1 MATGYSHQDYHR
13 CLELFDAG
21 ETQIIYHE
29 MLADTQTAVAAMM
42 KLSTDTDYACL
53 LESVEGGEVRGRFSV
68 IAIEPDLIWR
78 CKNGQVEINRQAMT
92 APDRFE
98 PVPCDDPFQALR
110 DIQREGAMSST
121 APLPSMAA
129 GLFGYFG
136 YDMVRHMENLPD
148 ANPRAIDTYDAV
160 LMRPSVVAIFDRLKD
175 TITLA
180 TQIRAD
186 AYETG
191 DAAWSAAKSRLTR
204 AEQRLNDALPSSP
217 ETMAPAPLLDA
228 PSANVSEARYKEM
241 VRQAKE
247 YIKSGDIFQVVL
259 SQRFSMP
266 FSLPAME
273 LYRSLRRLNPSP
285 FLFYFTF
292 GDLSVVGSSPEIL
305 VRLRDEEVTIRPIAG
320 TRKRGQTAEEDA
332 ANAADLLAD
341 MKERA
346 EHLMLLDLG
355 RNDVGRVSQVGSVR
369 VISDFEIELYS
380 HVMHIASEVTG
391 RIRPEFDAFDAMA
404 AGFPAGTVSGSPKIR
419 AMEIIDELEVDKRG
433 VYAGAI
439 GYISANGEMDTCIAL
454 RTAVLKDDALHI
466 QAGAGIVYDS
476 VEQSEFEECQNKAR
490 AVIRAAEVAIE
501 LAQARSTNHRSDG
514 TG

>member
-175 TITLA
+175 TITLCY
-180 TQIRAD
+180 QIRPAEFKTAD
-186 AYETG
+186 N
-191 DAAWSAAKSRLTR
+191 AWNTANHELDLIESRLQ
-204 AEQRLNDALPSSP
+204 APLPSI
-217 ETMAPAPLLDA
+217 PAVPAATDITT
-228 PSANVSEARYKEM
+228 PKSNMSKDSFFEM
-241 VRQAKE
+241 VRKAKD

-259 SQRFSMP
+259 SQRFSIP
-266 FSLPAME
+266 FSLPSIA

-285 FLFYFTF
+285 FLFHFSL
-292 GDLSVVGSSPEIL
+292 GDVSIVGSSPEIL
-305 VRLRDEEVTIRPIAG
+305 VRLRDGEVTIRPIAG
-320 TRKRGQTAEEDA
+320 TRTRGRNEDEDK
-332 ANAADLLAD
+332 ANAADLLSD
-341 MKERA
+341 IKERA

-355 RNDVGRVSQVGSVR
+355 RNDVGRVAQPGSVR
-369 VISDFEIELYS
+369 VVSDFEIELYS
-380 HVMHIASEVTG
+380 HVMHIASEVRG
-391 RIRPEFDAFDAMA
+391 KIRPECDVIDALV
-404 AGFPAGTVSGSPKIR
+404 AGFPAGTVSGAPKIR
-419 AMEIIDELEVDKRG
+419 AMEIIDELETDRRG
-433 VYAGAI
+433 IYAGAV
-439 GYISANGEMDTCIAL
+439 GYISAAGEMDSCIAL
-454 RTAVLKDDALHI
+454 RTAVVKDGQMHV

-490 AVIRAAEVAIE
+490 ALLRAAQDAI
-501 LAQARSTNHRSDG
+501 QFDQHG
-514 TG
+514 